1 MISNLSQQI
10 HLVLSE
16 NGNPEKAH
24 AMQAYMKNL
33 FPFFGISSPQRKD
46 LATVLSQSFKINS
59 LDKNLMNDLWRKNER
74 EHQYLAMDF
83 MKKYKKQLLPAD
95 IDWIESLIIQKSWWD
110 TVDFL
115 ATHLVGYIVSQ
126 QPSLIETHI
135 NHWSTDKNMWLNR
148 TAILFQLKYKEKTDF
163 ELLKRYILQH
173 LESKEFFINKASG
186 WALREYAK
194 TNPADVIHFVETQP
208 KLSGLTKR
216 EALKHQI

>member
-1 MISNLSQQI
+1 MTSQNIFHIKALLNTHQ
-10 HLVLSE
+10 
-16 NGNPEKAH
+16 NPQKSVGME
-24 AMQAYMKNL
+24 AYMKHL
-33 FPFFGISSPQRKD
+33 FPFLGISSPERVEISKEIASKFQ
-46 LATVLSQSFKINS
+46 INS
-59 LDKNLMNDLWRKNER
+59 LDRDMISALWLENER
-74 EHQYLAMDF
+74 EYQYLAMDYL
-83 MKKYKKQLLPAD
+83 KKYKKQLLPSD
-95 IDWIESLIIQKSWWD
+95 IEWVHSLIIQKSWWD

-115 ATHLVGYIVSQ
+115 AAHIIGHLVLL
-126 QPSLIETHI
+126 QPSLIKSHI
-135 NHWSTDKNMWLNR
+135 DKWSTDKNMWLNR

-194 TNPADVIHFVETQP
+194 TNPAAVIHFVETQP